1 MHPCQLTTVGRKTGL
16 TREIELNCVEDGPNV
31 AVVASN
37 DGQDHEPA
45 WWLNLRANPGATVR
59 IGEAVRAVRA
69 RQATPSEQ
77 ARIWARFVAGKPEY
91 AEYQGRTSRHIAVV
105 ILEPGP
111 DR

>member
-1 MHPCQLTTVGRKTGL
+1 MTVGRKTGL

-59 IGEAVRAVRA
+59 IVGAVRAVRA
-69 RQATPSEQ
+69 RQATPVEQ

-91 AEYQGRTSRHIAVV
+91 AEYPGRTSRHIAVV
-105 ILEPGP
+105 ILEPRP